1 MTKVIEEPTIISRLG
16 CVNGGVRSRN
26 LAYML
31 KKHVLLG
38 EVPRCEIWR
47 LLRQALSA
55 ARCPLASSLAAAGD
69 DFLTPIGV
77 AASDLM
83 DGRENERP
91 IYCELM
97 YENVCTKFLL

>member
-1 MTKVIEEPTIISRLG
+1 MIEEPTIISRLG

-31 KKHVLLG
+31 KKHVHLG

-55 ARCPLASSLAAAGD
+55 ARCPLASSLAAAEA
-69 DFLTPIGV
+69 DFLTSIGV
-77 AASDLM
+77 AASDLG
-83 DGRENERP
+83 GRGER
-91 IYCELM
+91 ED
-97 YENVCTKFLL
+97 EWSF